1 MKTKSIMTLLMHFTL
16 WCFGT
21 LILIIPISALVQD
34 LPWVFCLLSL
44 PLVIFTRG
52 LIRGNTRTF
61 IWICFVALLYFCI
74 ATEKVFGTNAH
85 PLDLVELII
94 VILLFLSAMT
104 HARCT
109 QKMESLNGEEHD
121 RENNSIQE
129 DS

>member
-1 MKTKSIMTLLMHFTL
+1 MTLSMHFTL

-61 IWICFVALLYFCI
+61 IWMCFVSLLYFCI
-74 ATEKVFGTNAH
+74 ATDKVFGINAH

-94 VILLFLSAMT
+94 VIFLFLSAMT
-104 HARCT
+104 HARCK
-109 QKMESLNGEEHD
+109 QKIKSLPGENHD
-121 RENNSIQE
+121 EKEISF
-129 DS
+129 

>member
-1 MKTKSIMTLLMHFTL
+1 MKTESIMTLSLHFTL

-21 LILIIPISALVQD
+21 LILIIPLSALVQD

-104 HARCT
+104 HARCK
-109 QKMESLNGEEHD
+109 QKIKSLPGENHD
-121 RENNSIQE
+121 EKEISF
-129 DS
+129 